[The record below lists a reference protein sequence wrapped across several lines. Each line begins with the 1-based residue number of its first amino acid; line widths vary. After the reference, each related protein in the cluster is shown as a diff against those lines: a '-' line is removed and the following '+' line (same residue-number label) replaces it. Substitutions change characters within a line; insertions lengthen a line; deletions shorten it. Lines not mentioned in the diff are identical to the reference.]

1 MVVQRPGLLPLCGSA
16 PLPEPCP
23 ALRHPVDGKGQR
35 TEEEEEESEV
45 EKRRHGESSPALY
58 QLGWGWLPF
67 PRLIVCWQNQS
78 YDPAWIQ
85 RGLGM
90 SSPCASRK
98 CHIVCVL
105 LSDTI
110 LRSPTLTTPPLHR
123 SHPHDTPTCAHI
135 RLCLSFYLGGHH
147 SNPLSLLPHLHFLAC
162 LCPDLLWAPRAG
174 VGGGGLRASY
184 HHQPGICLE
193 TAGEGWW
200 PWLFLSA
207 KFHLQEFSLLRQPQS
222 RNNLMIWF

>member
-1 MVVQRPGLLPLCGSA
+1 
-16 PLPEPCP
+16 
-23 ALRHPVDGKGQR
+23 
-35 TEEEEEESEV
+35 
-45 EKRRHGESSPALY
+45 
-58 QLGWGWLPF
+58 
-67 PRLIVCWQNQS
+67 
-78 YDPAWIQ
+78 
-85 RGLGM
+85 M

-123 SHPHDTPTCAHI
+123 SHPHDTPTCAHT

-174 VGGGGLRASY
+174 GGGWFEGELPPRARHLPGDSGRGLVTLTLPFR
-184 HHQPGICLE
+184 QIPP
-193 TAGEGWW
+193 AGV
-200 PWLFLSA
+200 LSA
-207 KFHLQEFSLLRQPQS
+207 AATPKPK
-222 RNNLMIWF
+222 